1 MDPNVTLHL
10 IRVELASHREHG
22 DANVDALVHHVQAL
36 DDFLTN
42 GGFKP
47 AAWNMHDRRTRP
59 ANDKPLVG
67 PEAVEY
73 RTRRLRPVRADDAT
87 HPRELPDPA
96 DEAAH
101 ARATFGG
108 DHLASMNADEIAAIE
123 ELLEPVGWDERVVP
137 QRPANEVAARRAARE
152 DA

>member
-22 DANVDALVHHVQAL
+22 DADVDALVQHVQAL

-47 AAWNMHDRRTRP
+47 AAWSMHDRRTRP
-59 ANDKPLVG
+59 ANDEPLVG

-73 RTRRLRPVRADDAT
+73 RTRRLRPVRRDDAT
-87 HPRELPDPA
+87 HPRELPDPV

-101 ARATFGG
+101 ARHVTGAAAL
-108 DHLASMNADEIAAIE
+108 DPAELEEIQ
-123 ELLEPVGWDERVVP
+123 ELLEPVGWVEPSTYED
-137 QRPANEVAARRAARE
+137 PAVRRAIAETIARG